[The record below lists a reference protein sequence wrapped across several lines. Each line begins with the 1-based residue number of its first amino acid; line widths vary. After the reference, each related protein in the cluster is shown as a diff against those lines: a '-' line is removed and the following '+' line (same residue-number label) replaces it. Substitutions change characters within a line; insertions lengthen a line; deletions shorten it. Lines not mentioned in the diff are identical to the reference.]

1 MVEILEDFQSNGK
14 HVISCN
20 ECNTVFSYD
29 DKDIHTEHSAV
40 ADWWGDD
47 PYSYYIKC
55 PKCGHY
61 ILLKS

>member
-14 HVISCN
+14 HVMSCN

-29 DKDIHTEHSAV
+29 DNDIHKKYYDV

-47 PYSYYIKC
+47 PYTYYVKC
-55 PKCGHY
+55 PKCGHNI
-61 ILLKS
+61 ILR